1 MLDQSTLRGRII
13 AAAMKL
19 AAERPW
25 TDVTLLDIAEATGV
39 TLVDLK
45 QEFSS
50 KSGILAAFTRA
61 VDDEVLRQAPKRES
75 GMSPR
80 DAVFEILM
88 TRFDV
93 LAPYRQAM
101 RSIAG
106 DLRSPDPA
114 FVCAFLASQHWMLQ
128 AAGIDTSGVTG
139 RMKVGGLAGV
149 YASVLRT
156 WLKDDDPGLAR
167 TMAALDRR
175 LRRGERA
182 LSNIEDVKSGIR
194 RVADMFGSFVRQ
206 KRRPA
211 DATSEPGAGPRPE
224 ETSGSGI

>member
-19 AAERPW
+19 AGERPW
-25 TDVTLLDIAEATGV
+25 KGVTLLDIAEASGV

-50 KSGILAAFTRA
+50 KSEVLAAFTRA
-61 VDDEVLRQAPKRES
+61 VDDEVLRRAPKREATT
-75 GMSPR
+75 SPR

-93 LAPYRQAM
+93 LAPYKQA
-101 RSIAG
+101 
-106 DLRSPDPA
+106 LRSVAGGVSAPDPA

-128 AAGIDTSGVTG
+128 AAGIDTGGVTG

-149 YASVLRT
+149 YSSVLRT
-156 WLKDDDPGLAR
+156 WLKDEDPGLAR

-182 LSNIEDVKSGIR
+182 MANLEDVKSGVR
-194 RVADMFGSFVRQ
+194 RVADMLASCSCS
-206 KRRPA
+206 KRRRGGA
-211 DATSEPGAGPRPE
+211 APGASAGPHPE